1 MVNKGIYISCPIA
14 VSQSTFDEYIDL
26 INDHNGFMARYW
38 KRGGEYS
45 QTYFDQS
52 DAFVF
57 ILPDNKFKAAN
68 YELPIG
74 LKREL
79 ARAYELGKKIFIGYQ
94 IKSGD
99 YAFYSARTNGH
110 YIEGVPGTT
119 HEIYNL
125 VDSDVVT
132 TKYDPTTFEE
142 TTYLNGE
149 KVSTDTKYTFD
160 ERALLMLA

>member
-1 MVNKGIYISCPIA
+1 MATKHIYISCPIA
-14 VSQSTFDEYIDL
+14 VKQSIFDEYIDL
-26 INDHNGFMARYW
+26 INEHDNFVARYW
-38 KRGGEYS
+38 ERGTGYS
-45 QTYFDQS
+45 EKYFDGS

-57 ILPDNKFKAAN
+57 VLPDNKFKAAN
-68 YELPIG
+68 HELPIG

-79 ARAYELGKKIFIGYQ
+79 ARAYALGKKIFVGYQ
-94 IKSGD
+94 TKSGE
-99 YAFYSARTNGH
+99 YAIYSAITNGQ

-125 VDSDVVT
+125 VDNVVT

-149 KVSTDTKYTFD
+149 KVMTDTKYTFD
-160 ERALLMLA
+160 ERALLMLQ